1 MNRRSRNNSFSSSL
15 SVPTGGSGVSSSNLT
30 LCQSVP
36 SPKDHSDTPLSG
48 MFEPAHADAVLDLS
62 MVRNEHHALLLSS
75 GRDGIVNVWRSDW
88 LVSDVTTLKK

>member
-1 MNRRSRNNSFSSSL
+1 
-15 SVPTGGSGVSSSNLT
+15 
-30 LCQSVP
+30 
-36 SPKDHSDTPLSG
+36 

-62 MVRNEHHALLLSS
+62 MVRNDHHALLLSS